1 MRRLLLVAIVAFGV
15 TPPAWAGGPRM
26 SLGAAEDIVRAPDL
40 VAAKAKMS
48 VLRLT
53 GFDAARVT
61 SIWAPGQVAPSQT
74 ELTTLSNVTTAA
86 RLAGVRVYLSVYNAG
101 SRTTPLTP
109 ETRAQ
114 FAQYVASLAAA
125 LPDVRDVIVGNDPNL
140 TRFCLPQFNPR
151 RPPPPPGNS
160 TRPPGAASRAGGR
173 QAPVMDGFAFHPSPG
188 SSSRSSELPNSR

>member
-86 RLAGVRVYLSVYNAG
+86 RLAGVRVYLSVYNARPPAPPRPAG
-101 SRTTPLTP
+101 RAGGDRRQRAEPQPL
-109 ETRAQ
+109 
-114 FAQYVASLAAA
+114 LAAA
-125 LPDVRDVIVGNDPNL
+125 IHPGRHQRRR
-140 TRFCLPQFNPR
+140 TRL
-151 RPPPPPGNS
+151 
-160 TRPPGAASRAGGR
+160 PGAAHGDVSRDHA
-173 QAPVMDGFAFHPSPG
+173 
-188 SSSRSSELPNSR
+188 